1 MNRDYDPIDEAYAIF
16 ARTGPEFGGGLSNHG
31 PMASEALA
39 AMRRPGAV
47 ARWAQRYTKR
57 LEPHPSASSRISERD
72 SANDWREALGRQKRV
87 GDWIVF
93 FDESLKQAPW
103 RVVLDRWVA
112 RLAPGIAAA
121 AFHGVLRTAHAAR
134 SLGDRENATRL
145 HELAEGLGYWAATYQ
160 PLPGSLDGPRDAL
173 PSRAIE
179 SVERLPRERRKL
191 GGFLT
196 DGIAQLATFAPFNDV
211 VAMVDTRGDLS
222 VLLSDLTETF
232 ARVYVKNAI
241 GIGGVIVFIHCVTGS
256 GAVRNVSPYIND
268 ETARAAAR
276 YAWQAAAGLYAAF
289 GIASPS
295 HEEPRL
301 PHLSIDELTDR
312 AIANADEHAIKFT
325 EACIHEYS
333 LNPKPVYLAAA
344 THAIEILPPLK

>member
-31 PMASEALA
+31 PMAAEAIA
-39 AMRRPGAV
+39 ALRRPDAV
-47 ARWAQRYTKR
+47 MRWTNRYATR
-57 LEPHPSASSRISERD
+57 LEAHPSPFSRISD
-72 SANDWREALGRQKRV
+72 NDWREALGKERRV
-87 GDWIVF
+87 GDWIAC
-93 FDESLKQAPW
+93 FDESLKEAPW
-103 RVVLDRWVA
+103 RAVLDRWTT

-134 SLGDRENATRL
+134 ALGDRETPVRI

-160 PLPGSLDGPRDAL
+160 PLPGSLDGPRNAP

-179 SVERLPRERRKL
+179 AVERAPLERRKL

-196 DGIAQLATFAPFNDV
+196 DGIAALATFEPFSEV
-211 VAMVDTRGDLS
+211 VAMVDTGGDLS
-222 VLLSDLTETF
+222 VFLSDLTETF
-232 ARVYVKNAI
+232 ARAYVNNAI

-256 GAVRNVSPYIND
+256 RAVRNLAPYID
-268 ETARAAAR
+268 DGTARTAAR

-289 GIASPS
+289 GIVAPS
-295 HEEPRL
+295 RDEAAMPRF
-301 PHLSIDELTDR
+301 SVDELIDR
-312 AIANADEHAIKFT
+312 AMANADEHAIKFT
-325 EACIHEYS
+325 EACIHEHA

-344 THAIEILPPLK
+344 AHAIETLPPLK